1 MIKLYH
7 IVLRK
12 LHQVV
17 CFTVNLPLSHHHQ
30 VIIGTHTIMADGA
43 LRAPNGA
50 HQLTLAAEHFSVP
63 VIVCA
68 ALYKLSPTHLCSYDQ
83 DAFNKIIGPE
93 NMLNFS
99 NTKLH
104 SKVSYFILQ

>member
-1 MIKLYH
+1 
-7 IVLRK
+7 
-12 LHQVV
+12 
-17 CFTVNLPLSHHHQ
+17 
-30 VIIGTHTIMADGA
+30 MADGA

-50 HQLTLAAEHFSVP
+50 HQLALAAQHFSVP

-93 NMLNFS
+93 TMLNFS

-104 SKVSYFILQ
+104 SKVCFNLNYVGCFKISEYSNTSSIS

>member
-1 MIKLYH
+1 
-7 IVLRK
+7 
-12 LHQVV
+12 
-17 CFTVNLPLSHHHQ
+17 
-30 VIIGTHTIMADGA
+30 MADGA

-104 SKVSYFILQ
+104 SKVSLNFILQYVVFPHKEFSLTNIS

>member
-1 MIKLYH
+1 
-7 IVLRK
+7 
-12 LHQVV
+12 
-17 CFTVNLPLSHHHQ
+17 
-30 VIIGTHTIMADGA
+30 MADGA

-50 HQLTLAAEHFSVP
+50 HQLALAAEHFSVP

-93 NMLNFS
+93 NLINFS
-99 NTKLH
+99 NSKLH
-104 SKVSYFILQ
+104 AKVSDILLSNFIELSDFQLLIKVLVVGWYWL